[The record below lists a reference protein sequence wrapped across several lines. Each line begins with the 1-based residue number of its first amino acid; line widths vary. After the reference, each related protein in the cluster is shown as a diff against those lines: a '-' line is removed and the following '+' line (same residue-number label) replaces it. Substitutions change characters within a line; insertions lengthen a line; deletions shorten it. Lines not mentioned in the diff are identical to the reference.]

1 MGVAI
6 HLPGRVG
13 RMATPGYEVAHISL
27 LLLGGTFLRRQPL
40 LVLGAGGVES
50 NTTAHALSNHILAA
64 DLRVSGEHLV
74 SDVPNGLRRTRNVGL
89 ALDRFTLGLG
99 HFDRLEAELT
109 VDLDDLVLTLFEASL
124 LSSAVGGRLNA
135 VEFHIIAPVLVN
147 VGGPVPPDHE

>member
-13 RMATPGYEVAHISL
+13 RMATPGYEVAHVSL

-50 NTTAHALSNHILAA
+50 DAAAHALSNHILAA

-89 ALDRFTLGLG
+89 ALDRRLGFTLGLG
-99 HFDRLEAELT
+99 HFNRLEAELA
-109 VDLDDLVLTLFEASL
+109 VDLDDFVLILGQASL
-124 LSSAVGGRLNA
+124 LSGAVGGRLN
-135 VEFHIIAPVLVN
+135 
-147 VGGPVPPDHE
+147 